1 MYNVRVGQWETNSSS
16 IHQLVISLVGDK
28 VEYPKEM
35 TIFYTEDIVTKNDHR
50 LEKYIKEGKT
60 FAEVKLSYVF
70 STLLCDDDHDDGT
83 SSFFHVMEMIDL
95 FAEHGIK
102 LIIDKESFYLN
113 GDKDAFNGVDSV
125 LIIQDAFVDMIIEK
139 KWDLL
144 SAFIFNDDSCVL
156 QEWDWEEESRFYDE
170 GKINKDEML
179 LVTEEWD

>member
-35 TIFYTEDIVTKNDHR
+35 TIFYTDNIVTKDDHR

-60 FAEVKLSYVF
+60 FAEAKLSYIF
-70 STLLCDDDHDDGT
+70 STLLDYDNGT
-83 SSFFHVMEMIDL
+83 SAFFYVMEMIDL

-113 GDKDAFNGVDSV
+113 GNKVAFNGADSALV
-125 LIIQDAFVDMIIEK
+125 IQDAFVDMIIEK

-144 SAFIFNDDSCVL
+144 TAFIFNDDSCVL

-170 GKINKDEML
+170 DKISKDEMYL
-179 LVTEEWD
+179 ATESWD